1 MRLHLI
7 LVFCAA
13 FAALISIANAGSSAP
28 PTTVS
33 EQAREF
39 IAGTEVEALNPK
51 TVEEWQEAA
60 GVLVPP
66 GELTAD
72 GERELKTYPAEL
84 QLKNIAGAQH
94 LLVTPASFD
103 PVNEKR
109 LVVYAHGGAY
119 TLGRPE
125 DQMAAVAALAHHM
138 RTRVLAIRYPLAWK
152 APHPAARDLLVAV
165 YRELLKTYTSRH
177 IAMSGDSAGGGLV
190 MSAVLKI
197 RDDGL
202 PMPAVLGLISPWA
215 DASKTGDSMTV
226 HDGHD
231 PLISYDKNLAI
242 SARLYAGDKDLRDP
256 SVSPIYADFSK
267 GFPPSFISSGTRDLF
282 LSHVARLQR
291 KLTDAG
297 VVNRVHVYEG
307 MWHVFQMVPGPELPE
322 AKAAWRDLANFLE
335 RHLAR

>member
-1 MRLHLI
+1 MRLYLI

-39 IAGTEVEALNPK
+39 ITGSEAQALNPK
-51 TVEEWQEAA
+51 TVEEWQKAA

-84 QLKNIAGAQH
+84 ELKNIAGAQH

-138 RTRVLAIRYPLAWK
+138 RARVLAIRYPLAWK
-152 APHPAARDLLVAV
+152 APHPAARDVLVAV
-165 YRELLKTYTSRH
+165 YRELLKTTTSRH

-231 PLISYDKNLAI
+231 PLISYDRNLAI

-267 GFPPSFISSGTRDLF
+267 GFRHR
-282 LSHVARLQR
+282 LSR
-291 KLTDAG
+291 
-297 VVNRVHVYEG
+297 
-307 MWHVFQMVPGPELPE
+307 
-322 AKAAWRDLANFLE
+322 AAPAIFFSATLHACS
-335 RHLAR
+335 AS